1 LKNITLH
8 SNGKL
13 LLSGEYLV
21 MQGALALA
29 LPLIKGQSLN
39 ISPVHGNRL
48 LWEST
53 DTEGIWFSCEI
64 NLNSWD
70 IISTSDPLK
79 ASKLIEIIRMAAIL
93 NPRFL
98 IHDQGY
104 KVQSNLEFS
113 KEWGWGS
120 SSTLYTNIANWA
132 EIDPFTLYFAL
143 ENGSGYDIA
152 CAHAKQAVLYQLRGK
167 DPVYQEIDF
176 NPPFRANLAFIYSGK
191 KQDTRTSI
199 LEFRSEISKHTTESE
214 QITQITK
221 EIADSRKLNDF
232 LYFLKE
238 HEKIISSLLG
248 MKMIQEAEFGDF
260 EGITKS
266 LGAWGGDF
274 LLAASNNGIEYIR
287 QYFQNKGLNI
297 IYGFDQIIRHDGNNN
312 AK

>member
-29 LPLIKGQSLN
+29 LPLLKGQSLN
-39 ISPVHGNRL
+39 ISPVKGKIL
-48 LWEST
+48 LWKST
-53 DTEGIWFSCEI
+53 DIDGTWFSCEI
-64 NLNSWD
+64 NLNSWE

-79 ASKLIEIIRMAAIL
+79 ASKLIEIIRMAANL
-93 NPRFL
+93 NPQFL
-98 IHDQGY
+98 IHNQGF
-104 KVQSNLEFS
+104 KVNSHLEFS
-113 KEWGWGS
+113 REWGWGS
-120 SSTLYTNIANWA
+120 SSTLYANIAHWA
-132 EIDPFTLYFAL
+132 GIDPFTLYFAL

-152 CAHAKQAVLYQLRGK
+152 CAQANQAVLYQMRGK
-167 DPVYQEIDF
+167 DPVYQEIEF
-176 NPPFRANLAFIYSGK
+176 NPPFRGNLAFIYSGK

-199 LEFRSEISKHTTESE
+199 LEFRSEKNNHTTASE
-214 QITQITK
+214 KITQLTK

-238 HEKIISSLLG
+238 HEKIISAIMG
-248 MKMIQEAEFGDF
+248 VEMIQEKEFRDF

-274 LLAASNNGIEYIR
+274 LLAASNNGYEYIR
-287 QYFQNKGLNI
+287 QYFHKKGLDTI
-297 IYGFDQIIRHDGNNN
+297 FGFDQIIRNDGNNT
-312 AK
+312 K